1 MENSLPGNTGGTVRK
16 MICQKCG
23 TEHHSETIG
32 FKAYCES
39 CGSYLH
45 TCDQCSIYDHK
56 AERCRSLTTE
66 AVRDRG
72 GINYCEEYM
81 PENRSPSP
89 LSSNS
94 SDAKDS
100 FNKLFGVSDQKLK
113 QKRETID

>member
-1 MENSLPGNTGGTVRK
+1 

-23 TEHHSETIG
+23 TEYLSGTIG

-45 TCDQCSIYDHK
+45 ACIHCRIYDRN

-66 AVRDRG
+66 AVRDRE
-72 GINYCEEYM
+72 GINYCEEYV
-81 PENRSPSP
+81 PELRSSSI
-89 LSSNS
+89 LSRNS
-94 SDAKDS
+94 SATKDS
-100 FNKLFGVSDQKLK
+100 FNDLFGDADHKPG

>member
-1 MENSLPGNTGGTVRK
+1 

-23 TEHHSETIG
+23 TEYHSRTIG

-45 TCDQCSIYDHK
+45 ACIHCRIYDRK

-66 AVRDRG
+66 ALRDRG

-81 PENRSPSP
+81 PELRSPST
-89 LSSNS
+89 LSGNS
-94 SDAKDS
+94 SATRDS
-100 FNKLFGVSDQKLK
+100 FSKLFGDSDHDLK
-113 QKRETID
+113 QKRNEID

>member
-1 MENSLPGNTGGTVRK
+1 

-45 TCDQCSIYDHK
+45 TCIQCSIYDHK
-56 AERCRSLTTE
+56 AEKCRSLTTE

-72 GINYCEEYM
+72 GINFCEEYM
-81 PENRSPSP
+81 PEYRSPSS
-89 LSSNS
+89 LSNDT

-100 FNKLFGVSDQKLK
+100 FNKLFGDPDHKLK
-113 QKRETID
+113 QKRKEID